1 MRFLPFVLLSA
12 MAFIPVVAHATIK
25 HGLRDRD
32 GRHFIPRGYVVN
44 TNDGRRPAVYDAG
57 DYHRMVRMGANSQ
70 VIRLELGR
78 LSSFPGAQLE
88 EAYLQRLV
96 ELTRLGRE
104 AGLKTIFKMTVYG
117 VGSFSWEAF
126 WANKHGEQDR
136 YLEAWKPVWRL
147 FAGDESV
154 LGYDLV
160 NEPRKLTMDISYD
173 DLTTQHL
180 IPYYERLIDEARRVN
195 AGKLFLC
202 QTIFMNKGEAIN
214 QNQYAEITAPIKG
227 GNVVFA
233 PHIYQRETKWIKP
246 TMDRFAVEAELLD
259 APILIGEWGFPT
271 LKTTDTSVADQL
283 DYQNLYIQTAE
294 VFDRM
299 GVGTVKPWFS
309 GNPSMQN
316 FLPGGPSTWAIFS
329 DEQAVGTV
337 ERKYITDV
345 IVRPYPQVIAGDIRS
360 FMFHFATRTL
370 NVSLR
375 SNNRLGA
382 SRIFVAADRH
392 YPDGFTVQCGRDLVL
407 VVDPLSSRGLQVVKS
422 GPNSRP
428 EDFVWDPATQQLV
441 VVRWPVDDAD
451 IEFSITPG
459 IYFERDTTP
468 VPPQAPAP
476 AEIE

>member
-1 MRFLPFVLLSA
+1 MSLVTFVA
-12 MAFIPVVAHATIK
+12 QAEIK
-25 HGLRDRD
+25 HGLRDQD

-44 TNDGRRPAVYDAG
+44 TNDGRNPAVYDAG

-88 EAYLQRLV
+88 EDYLQRLV
-96 ELTRLGRE
+96 ELTRMGRE

-126 WANKHGEQDR
+126 WANQHGEQDI

-147 FAGDESV
+147 FADDESV

-173 DLTTQHL
+173 DLTTRYL
-180 IPYYERLIDEARRVN
+180 IPYYERLIEEARHVN
-195 AGKLFLC
+195 PDKLFLC

-214 QNQYAEITAPIKG
+214 HNQYAEITAPIKG
-227 GNVVFA
+227 ENVIFA
-233 PHIYQRETKWIKP
+233 PHIYQWEPEWIKP
-246 TMDRFAVEAELLD
+246 TMDRFDAEATLLG

-271 LKTTDTSVADQL
+271 LKTADTSVAEQL
-283 DYQNLYIQTAE
+283 EYYHLYIQTAE
-294 VFDRM
+294 VFDKM
-299 GVGTVKPWFS
+299 GVGTIKPWFA

-329 DEQAVGTV
+329 DERAVGTV

-345 IVRPYPQVIAGDIRS
+345 IVRPYPQVIAGDIHS

-370 NVSLR
+370 KVSLR

-382 SRIFVAADRH
+382 SRIYVAADRH
-392 YPDGFTVQCGRDLVL
+392 YPDGFTVRCGPDLVL
-407 VVDPLSSRGLQVVKS
+407 EVDPLSTRGLRVVQS
-422 GPNSRP
+422 GPNTRP
-428 EDFVWDPATQQLV
+428 EDFVWNPATQQLI
-441 VVRWPVDDAD
+441 VVRWPVDQAD
-451 IEFSITPG
+451 LELSITPG
-459 IYFERDTTP
+459 MYFERDTSR
-468 VPPQAPAP
+468 VSSQSLAPS
-476 AEIE
+476 EIE